1 VEDCTNEWTFN
12 RDTFDYIHMRWLLG
26 SIVDWTEL
34 FKQAYLSCK
43 PGGWLESFETSSRF
57 ESDDGSV
64 VETSALGQWG
74 KIFDEGSKVFGR
86 SFSVVDDGTQRKAM
100 EEAGFVDIEEFNFK
114 VCDHGQTGEEVAV
127 IRTTLIVG

>member
-1 VEDCTNEWTFN
+1 
-12 RDTFDYIHMRWLLG
+12 MRWLLG

-86 SFSVVDDGTQRKAM
+86 SFSVVDDGIQRKAM

-114 VCDHGQTGEEVAV
+114 VCDHGQTGEGGSCCY
-127 IRTTLIVG
+127 TTLIVG